1 MSPEL
6 LCRYGYEIVQPV
18 RFTLYLRVARPKR
31 SVGVSRSTGD
41 SHALRTSG
49 RATHRQKL
57 TSIVQVET
65 FCSTHITGPTNN
77 AIGQLRRHIPIG
89 MVGVFDH
96 ANRMLGVNLR
106 AIGKS
111 LLQD

>member
-31 SVGVSRSTGD
+31 SVGVGRSPSD
-41 SHALRTSG
+41 FHALRTSEE

-57 TSIVQVET
+57 ISIVQVE
-65 FCSTHITGPTNN
+65 I
-77 AIGQLRRHIPIG
+77 IGQAVLPKEFPFSFEQTTQTTRRA
-89 MVGVFDH
+89 VE
-96 ANRMLGVNLR
+96 
-106 AIGKS
+106 
-111 LLQD
+111 LQTLCCDRKIMPKFRNYFS